1 MSDTIKSLC
10 RVIVLALLMQAI
22 WQTGAASGAV
32 APQVMVFGAIGEGMR
47 TPVRLAVGTEGTL
60 YVADPRGG
68 GVLEYTPAGRLVRV
82 IGTGG
87 SPAGVGV
94 GADGTLL
101 VSRGS
106 YVAVLGRDGQELRRL
121 QPPEGPFKAAT
132 GIAVDD
138 TGTIYVT
145 DSGGNCV
152 EVFSAGGAYLFRLGS
167 FGIAQGV
174 VSINDPAP
182 AARFNMPT
190 AIAFEKQSRQLAIAD
205 TLNGRIVFYA
215 VAGLSST
222 SQPVRVIGSL
232 GAGPLRFTAPAG
244 VAFDYDG
251 GVLKRLYVV
260 DTYQG
265 NIQAIDPAATTI
277 VNTKLVAG
285 GFLSYIGSYGSGNGQ
300 LMVPSDVQFDPV
312 TGRLLAVNGYG
323 NVTVYG
329 IDGGIDPAG
338 LPLPGISIDP
348 VPAEIT
354 VSSLTLGGSMTAGAI
369 VSISVPLPATAGPV
383 TYPSATSWTASL
395 DGLATG
401 LNTITVAARNL
412 AGSTSQSVTV
422 TRLLPAPQL
431 DITRVASYTPQ
442 SSQIIGGSVTAGSAV
457 TIGNDRNGTVSATV
471 DGSSWSGSVVLLP
484 GTNTITVSASQPGSA
499 IATVVTAII
508 LDNAAPVLSVS
519 AIADGSYTSTP
530 TQNVSGTVSD
540 LWLDKVTV
548 NGQPVVLTGDRFSSA
563 ITLSGGSNSIIV
575 TASDLAGNT
584 SIDRRTV
591 YFDATLPV
599 ITVTAPADN
608 AATSKETITISGTT
622 DKPASVTVNGIDVPS
637 TNNNWQADVK
647 LGAGLNTVL
656 IAATDRYGNSSSL
669 KRSITLDKEA
679 PVIAISQPG
688 QDLATSSPNLI
699 LAGSASDATSF
710 TLTAS
715 VNGQPVPLILTG
727 GEFSMPL
734 EFAAEGPYVVTLTA
748 TDAAGNVSSTTR
760 HVTYDTTPPLLTVN
774 PVTGYYPERLSGTVE
789 AGATVTTSDMNGTV
803 GRVVTDGTNWSA
815 DLTGIS
821 YDSATLRI
829 TATDAAGNLST
840 RGLVVHEPD
849 GDLNGD
855 GLVTMADALMAI
867 RIVTGGVIPTA
878 DNLLHGDIGPLLAG
892 RPNPNGK
899 IDLADA
905 LLILRRAVG
914 LSSW

>member
-1 MSDTIKSLC
+1 QVGIA
-10 RVIVLALLMQAI
+10 R
-22 WQTGAASGAV
+22 GAV
-32 APQVMVFGAIGEGMR
+32 APQVTVFGPITEGLR
-47 TPVRLAVGTEGTL
+47 TPVRLAVGDGSL

-87 SPAGVGV
+87 APAGIGV
-94 GADGTLL
+94 GGDGSLL

-106 YVAVLGRDGQELRRL
+106 YVSVLGRDGQEQRRL
-121 QPPEGPFKAAT
+121 IPPEGPFKAAT

-145 DSGGNCV
+145 DSGTNCV
-152 EVFSAGGAYLFRLGS
+152 QVFSAGGAPLFKFGS
-167 FGIAQGV
+167 FGIAQGI

-215 VAGLSST
+215 VAGLSAT

-251 GVLKRLYVV
+251 AVLKRLYVV

-265 NIQAIDPAATTI
+265 NIQAIDPVATTI
-277 VNTKLVAG
+277 VNTKPVAG
-285 GFLSYIGSYGSGNGQ
+285 GFLSYIGGYGSGNGQ
-300 LMVPSDVQFDPV
+300 LMVPSDLQFDPA

-329 IDGGIDPAG
+329 IDGGIDPSG

-348 VPAEIT
+348 VPAGIT
-354 VSSLTLGGSMTAGAI
+354 VSSLTLGGTMTAGAS
-369 VSISVPLPATAGPV
+369 VSISVPSPATAGPV
-383 TYPSATSWTASL
+383 TYPSATSWAVSL

-401 LNTITVAARNL
+401 LTTINVAARNL
-412 AGSTSQSVTV
+412 AGSASQSVTV

-431 DITRVASYTPQ
+431 DITRVAGYTAQ
-442 SSQIIGGSVTAGSAV
+442 SSQNIGGSVTAGASV
-457 TIGNDRNGTVSATV
+457 TIGNDRNGTVSAPV
-471 DGSSWSGSVVLLP
+471 DGSSWSGTVVLLP
-484 GTNTITVSASQPGSA
+484 GTNTITVTASQPGSA
-499 IATVVTAII
+499 TATVVTAII

-530 TQNVSGTVSD
+530 TQNISGTVSD
-540 LWLDKVTV
+540 PWLDNVTV

-563 ITLSGGSNSIIV
+563 VTLSGGSNNIIV
-575 TASDLAGNT
+575 TATDLAGNV
-584 SIDRRTV
+584 SLDRRTV

-608 AATSKETITISGTT
+608 AATSKETITISGTI
-622 DKPASVTVNGIDVPS
+622 DKAATVTVNGVAATTTDNS
-637 TNNNWQADVK
+637 WQADVN

-669 KRSITLDKEA
+669 KRSITLDNEA

-688 QDLATSSPNLI
+688 QDLSTASPNLI

-715 VNGQPVPLILTG
+715 VNGRPVPLTLTG
-727 GEFSMPL
+727 GEFSLPL
-734 EFAAEGPYVVTLTA
+734 EFTAEGPYIVSITA
-748 TDAAGNVSSTTR
+748 TDAAGNISSTGR
-760 HVTYDTTPPLLTVN
+760 NITYDITPPLLTVN
-774 PVTGYYPERLSGTVE
+774 PVSGYYPERLSGTVE
-789 AGATVTTSDMNGTV
+789 ADATVTTSDMNGTV
-803 GRVVTDGTNWSA
+803 GRVVTDGTIWSA
-815 DLTGIS
+815 DLTGTS
-821 YDSATLRI
+821 YDPATLRI
-829 TATDAAGNLST
+829 IATDAAGNRST
-840 RGLVVHEPD
+840 QGLVVHEPD

-867 RIVTGGVIPTA
+867 RIVSGGIVPTA

-892 RPNPNGK
+892 RPNPNGR
-899 IDLADA
+899 IDLVDA